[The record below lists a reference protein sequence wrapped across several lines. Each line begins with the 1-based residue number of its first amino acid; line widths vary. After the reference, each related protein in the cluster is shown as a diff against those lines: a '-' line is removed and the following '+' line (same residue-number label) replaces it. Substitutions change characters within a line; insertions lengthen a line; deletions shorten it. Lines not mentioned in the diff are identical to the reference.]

1 MWSLMMNAAITFRL
15 HFIFAAIWLGLMWPT
30 VTTWKSSILWV
41 GLISCYAN
49 FVSHWGA
56 GQAALAQ
63 LVAGR
68 AEQAAKNA
76 VEVVRKGAVQDT
88 AMLKNIEQA
97 VTCDRWPGDCICD
110 SMLECVLQRKGG
122 DQ

>member
-1 MWSLMMNAAITFRL
+1 MWRRRIMLWGMNAAITFRL
-15 HFIFAAIWLGLMWPT
+15 HFLLAAAWLALMWPT
-30 VTTWKSSILWV
+30 VTTWKDSILWV

-68 AEQAAKNA
+68 AEQAAKDA
-76 VEVVRKGAVQDT
+76 LALVATQAKLDDA
-88 AMLKNIEQA
+88 EQA
-97 VTCDRWPGDCICD
+97 EMLHRIEKAVTDDER
-110 SMLECVLQRKGG
+110 
-122 DQ
+122 